1 LTPQLEKIVI
11 NASPLILLFKS
22 GQADLLPQLFHEVV
36 VPNAVWEEVIAGGQS
51 DKAATELANVAWIRR
66 IEAQALVQEILIWNL
81 GEGESEVLSFA
92 LANSDYRAMIDDR
105 AARNCAR
112 TLGIRTLGTGGALVL
127 AKKRGLISSVSDRLQ
142 QLKDA
147 GLWLS
152 DEVVALL
159 KEQAGEQR

>member
-11 NASPLILLFKS
+11 NASPFILLFKS
-22 GQADLLPQLFHEVV
+22 GQADLLPQLFHEVA

-51 DKAATELANVAWIRR
+51 DAAATELTNVAWIRR
-66 IEAQALVQEILIWNL
+66 IEVPALAPEILIWNL
-81 GEGESEVLSFA
+81 GDGESEVLNFA

-159 KEQAGEQR
+159 KEQAGEQC